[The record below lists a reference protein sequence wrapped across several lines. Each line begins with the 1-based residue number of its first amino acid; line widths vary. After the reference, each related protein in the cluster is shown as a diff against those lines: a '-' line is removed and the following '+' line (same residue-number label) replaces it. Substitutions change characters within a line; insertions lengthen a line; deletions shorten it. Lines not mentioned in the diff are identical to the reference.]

1 MIGALK
7 RVMASRKTARTPKAD
22 VKPAAGAAVS
32 VARPAVP
39 TPVKARA
46 VAEPTREE
54 ISSRAFQI
62 WEQTGRAPGRDVEN
76 WLRAEAELR
85 GRR

>member
-1 MIGALK
+1 M
-7 RVMASRKTARTPKAD
+7 SRKKARNPKTDARP
-22 VKPAAGAAVS
+22 VASPAVNAAPAAAKVRAA
-32 VARPAVP
+32 
-39 TPVKARA
+39 
-46 VAEPTREE
+46 AEPSLEE

-76 WLRAEAELR
+76 WLQAEAELR

>member
-1 MIGALK
+1 
-7 RVMASRKTARTPKAD
+7 MASRGRARTPKTD
-22 VKPAAGAAVS
+22 VKPAAGAAAS
-32 VARPAVP
+32 AAKPAVKA
-39 TPVKARA
+39 PVKTQA

-62 WEQTGRAPGRDVEN
+62 WDQTGRAPGRDVEN
-76 WLRAEAELR
+76 WLQAEAELR